1 MDSGTI
7 GKKVVCPAQL
17 LVFNLA
23 TNKLI
28 KRVKIAN
35 NLSQNFKTKIGLL
48 VTIVLETYGP
58 RCSHTTVSV
67 REIIQITL
75 LL

>member
-1 MDSGTI
+1 MDNGKI
-7 GKKVVCPAQL
+7 GKEEICPAQL
-17 LVFNLA
+17 LVFDLA

-35 NLSQNFKTKIGLL
+35 NLSQNSRTKIGLL
-48 VTIVLETYGP
+48 VAIVLETHGP
-58 RCSHTTVSV
+58 DCLHTTVSV
-67 REIIQITL
+67 REVDQITL